1 MCPYLNI
8 LDGSIIFWTEFNSPS
23 MIYFFIDKIIQN
35 YEVLKNEYCAD
46 GELIA
51 LENNPG
57 SRDDFKFLFR
67 LYEAFK
73 YYEVSL

>member
-1 MCPYLNI
+1 M
-8 LDGSIIFWTEFNSPS
+8 DEIFINKMNSPA
-23 MIYFFIDKIIQN
+23 MNYFFIDKIIQN

-57 SRDDFKFLFR
+57 SRDDFKFLFQ
-67 LYEAFK
+67 LCEAFK